1 MRNVFNGPCLF
12 KTVSREVQTSLNL
25 DEHNEMKEMA
35 KVKQK

>member
-1 MRNVFNGPCLF
+1 MFSMVR
-12 KTVSREVQTSLNL
+12 VSLRQFPEKFSTSLNL